1 MEATKFISLLFVSG
15 CEEKTLFFY
24 VMWNKLAV
32 DDGWP
37 RAVQACKG
45 NENKMLM
52 DEDKRSSKAKE
63 DMFVVFGFASI
74 IDRTKSRAYRSE

>member
-1 MEATKFISLLFVSG
+1 
-15 CEEKTLFFY
+15 
-24 VMWNKLAV
+24 LAV